1 MKKILDTF
9 TFSNAYIALAA
20 VMMCYCSQRLFG
32 LFFDKNLAI
41 FVFFATVCSYSLHW
55 YLTFSEIKTPRILW
69 TDENRSLLKL
79 LFVASLLL
87 VFFSF
92 FYVFSLWKILFPLAF
107 FTFLYTAPKVP
118 FRFFR
123 FLQGF
128 AAAKTLYLAVVWL
141 CVTVVLPF
149 ENAKIAW
156 TNEMLLFAFN
166 RFLLIG
172 TVCMLFDYRDRDED
186 FGIKNLITYFDEKKL
201 NIAFYATAFCFL
213 LTCFFLK
220 NTFSNF
226 KIFALALPYFILIS
240 IFSVLKNTKND
251 YWFYVVLDGVMMVSG
266 VVLLFF
272 V

>member
-9 TFSNAYIALAA
+9 IFSNVYIALAA
-20 VMMCYCSQRLFG
+20 VMMCYCSQCLFG

-41 FVFFATVCSYSLHW
+41 FVFFATICSYSLHW

-69 TDENRSLLKL
+69 TDQNRNLLKV
-79 LFVASLLL
+79 LFIASLLGIL
-87 VFFSF
+87 GYS

-107 FTFLYTAPKVP
+107 FTFLYTAPKIP

-128 AAAKTLYLAVVWL
+128 AAAKTLYLAVIWL

-149 ENAKIAW
+149 ENAKIVW
-156 TNEMLLFAFN
+156 TNEMILFAFN

-201 NIAFYATAFCFL
+201 NIAFYTSTSCFFV
-213 LTCFFLK
+213 TCFFLK

-226 KIFALALPYFILIS
+226 EIFALALPYFILIG
-240 IFSVLKNTKND
+240 IFSILKNTKND
-251 YWFYVVLDGVMMVSG
+251 YWFYVVLDGVVMLSG
-266 VVLLFF
+266 VVLLNN
-272 V
+272 

>member
-9 TFSNAYIALAA
+9 IFSNVYVALAA

-41 FVFFATVCSYSLHW
+41 FVFSATICSYSLHW
-55 YLTFSEIKTPRILW
+55 FLTSSDIKTPRILW
-69 TDENRSLLKL
+69 TDKNRNLLKV
-79 LFVASLLL
+79 LFVASLLAIL
-87 VFFSF
+87 GSF

-107 FTFLYTAPKVP
+107 LTFLYTAPKIP

-156 TNEMLLFAFN
+156 TNEMILFTFN

-172 TVCMLFDYRDRDED
+172 TACMLFDYRDRDED

-201 NIAFYATAFCFL
+201 NISFYTSTFCFFG
-213 LTCFFLK
+213 TCFFLK
-220 NTFSNF
+220 NTFSSF
-226 KIFALALPYFILIS
+226 EIFALALPYFVLIC
-240 IFSVLKNTKND
+240 IFSILKNTKND
-251 YWFYVVLDGVMMVSG
+251 YWFYVVLDGIVMLSG
-266 VVLLFF
+266 VALLFKP
-272 V
+272 